1 MMTAYNTRSPGT
13 FSYIILIS
21 ISTAVKR
28 LMREAQEL
36 SQPTEL
42 YYAQPLEDNLF
53 EWHFTIRGPEG
64 SEFEG
69 GIYHGQISLPTEY
82 PMKPPNIMLLT
93 PNGRFEQYRQICL
106 SISGYHPETWCP
118 SWSIRTALLAIIG
131 FMPTSG
137 AGAIGSMSIST
148 EERRKL
154 AASSRN
160 FICDICG
167 PTRDLLL
174 PLTSTSSSTV
184 KEAQEVA
191 SQCIITDPVAP
202 KEMPSESRDAK
213 VQPEAQKVSK
223 NDVYNGGIPSAF
235 PPQLS
240 ALQGMPRPAYWLCY
254 PIFLSNGTTSANV
267 PGTAAGD
274 IKREPPLSF
283 EEWLKKVHEC
293 PSASGGTGSE
303 SSPTSTCKSPSAKPP
318 NSPTDQVR
326 VNAVAASESSAET
339 EEAEAVP
346 QTVPDPEPSE
356 KLEAVEAE
364 TLEEPSGCRPASSSP
379 PTTIVLDD
387 AVRAPP
393 SGAESGSF
401 GSSVAVC
408 YSGGGSR
415 RPSPG
420 PERPGPTASLHCES
434 PMPVERTCSM
444 PSEPLPQ
451 YASSSVT
458 QGPRVVPLPSKEA
471 AKEAAQRI
479 LQDAAERHRQRVC
492 AMQTRLERTPAGGMV
507 TAGAS
512 LLPQETQWVKWVAVA
527 VATALIALLLRRLM
541 IMSTTGL
548 S

>member
-1 MMTAYNTRSPGT
+1 MTTYNTRSP
-13 FSYIILIS
+13 
-21 ISTAVKR
+21 AVKR

-137 AGAIGSMSIST
+137 AGAIGSMSVSA

-160 FICDICG
+160 FTCDICG

-174 PLTSTSSSTV
+174 PITSASSSTA
-184 KEAQEVA
+184 KEAKELA
-191 SQCIITDPVAP
+191 SQFIITDPGER
-202 KEMPSESRDAK
+202 KESLSESQDAE
-213 VQPEAQKVSK
+213 VQPKTEK
-223 NDVYNGGIPSAF
+223 NPESNFLNGGISSAF

-254 PIFLSNGTTSANV
+254 PVFLSNRTPPKAQE
-267 PGTAAGD
+267 TAAGD
-274 IKREPPLSF
+274 SG
-283 EEWLKKVHEC
+283 LKKCMNVRLHQ
-293 PSASGGTGSE
+293 TGLDSNL
-303 SSPTSTCKSPSAKPP
+303 PL
-318 NSPTDQVR
+318 QLHVR
-326 VNAVAASESSAET
+326 VNAVAASESSAESERIEVVSQPVPESESGGKLGT
-339 EEAEAVP
+339 EEAEV
-346 QTVPDPEPSE
+346 
-356 KLEAVEAE
+356 
-364 TLEEPSGCRPASSSP
+364 LEEPSDRRPASSSP

-387 AVRAPP
+387 AVRPLA
-393 SGAESGSF
+393 SGAESGSL
-401 GSSVAVC
+401 GSSIAVC
-408 YSGGGSR
+408 YSGSGGGGGGSR
-415 RPSPG
+415 RSSLVL
-420 PERPGPTASLHCES
+420 ERPGPTASLHCES
-434 PMPVERTCSM
+434 PMPMERTCSM
-444 PSEPLPQ
+444 PNEPSPQ

-458 QGPRVVPLPSKEA
+458 QGPRVVPLPSKEVA
-471 AKEAAQRI
+471 REAAQRI
-479 LQDAAERHRQRVC
+479 LKDAAERHRRRVC
-492 AMQTRLERTPAGGMV
+492 AMQARLERNSAVGMV
-507 TAGAS
+507 SVGTS
-512 LLPQETQWVKWVAVA
+512 LLPQHTQWVKWVAVA
-527 VATALIALLLRRLM
+527 IAMVLIALLVRRLM
-541 IMSTTGL
+541 IMSTTGPY
-548 S
+548 